1 MTILFLL
8 FFSLLLPKHRLL
20 LALITIREECDRLV
34 LDPVPSDLY
43 GWAWV
48 KKNYALPTPG
58 ANRPKEL
65 YEDEILPWRNYS
77 ELKLTQNLKLS

>member
-20 LALITIREECDRLV
+20 LALITIPEECVRPV
-34 LDPVPSDLY
+34 LDPVHSGFYEWD
-43 GWAWV
+43 WV
-48 KKNYALPTPG
+48 NYALSTPG

-65 YEDEILPWRNYS
+65 YGDEILPWGNYS
-77 ELKLTQNLKLS
+77 ELKLTQNWKLS